1 MPRRPK
7 YARASAE
14 NGAKAENKGKTTAV
28 VNAAPSWHEP
38 KDRKKLPKGFIRSDV
53 KPKKRVRWSVP
64 GTCDTVQ
71 VAEHTGEALRRTVL
85 TWDEARELHFHDE
98 ERQSELKHAALASE
112 ASHKRALF
120 LHAHLAA
127 DGGGRGVNA

>member
-7 YARASAE
+7 HARASAE
-14 NGAKAENKGKTTAV
+14 NGAKAKKKGKTTAV

-38 KDRKKLPKGFIRSDV
+38 KYRKKLPKGIIRSDA

-64 GTCDTVQ
+64 GPCDTVQ

-98 ERQSELKHAALASE
+98 ERVKAS
-112 ASHKRALF
+112 
-120 LHAHLAA
+120 
-127 DGGGRGVNA
+127 

>member
-7 YARASAE
+7 HARASAE
-14 NGAKAENKGKTTAV
+14 NGAKAENKGKTTV
-28 VNAAPSWHEP
+28 VVDAALEVLEP
-38 KDRKKLPKGFIRSDV
+38 KYRRKLPKGFIWSDE

-64 GTCDTVQ
+64 GPCDTVK

-98 ERQSELKHAALASE
+98 ERQSELKQAALE
-112 ASHKRALF
+112 SHKRALF
-120 LHAHLAA
+120 LHDHLAA

>member
-1 MPRRPK
+1 MSGRRK
-7 YARASAE
+7 HARTSAE

-28 VNAAPSWHEP
+28 VNAAPSWHEL
-38 KDRKKLPKGFIRSDV
+38 KYRQKLPKGFTWSDA

-64 GTCDTVQ
+64 RPCDTVQ
-71 VAEHTGEALRRTVL
+71 VADHTGEALRRTVL

-98 ERQSELKHAALASE
+98 ERQSELKQAAL

-120 LHAHLAA
+120 LHAHAA